1 MTTAGTHA
9 VRTSG
14 LGRRHGG
21 TRALRD
27 CSLTVDP
34 GSVVA
39 LTGAPGAGKS
49 TLLGLLAGLDLP
61 SEGTAEVLGA
71 PVPTGGPHPAVGYLD
86 QSRPLPGGFT
96 VAETL
101 RLGAALNPGRWD
113 DGRAADLAGSL
124 PPGSRTAALSGG
136 QRAMLALALVLGT
149 GPDLLLLDEPLAGLD
164 PLTRRRVL
172 AAVTAHVAET
182 GATAV
187 LASHEVE
194 DLQDS
199 CDRVLF
205 LDRGRVLLDDDV
217 DDLLTGHR
225 ILDGP
230 AGAAAWSAEHT
241 VVEQRVHGRDQTVLV
256 RGGPIGPAPGWRVS
270 APGLLDVVMAYLR
283 AAEDRSDDRSDEAK
297 ETR

>member
-1 MTTAGTHA
+1 MTIAGTHA
-9 VRTSG
+9 VRTSE

-21 TRALRD
+21 ARALRD
-27 CSLTVDP
+27 CSITVDP

-71 PVPTGGPHPAVGYLD
+71 PVPTGGPHPRIGYLD
-86 QSRPLPGGFT
+86 QSRPLPGTFT

-113 DGRAADLAGSL
+113 DDRAAALAGMLPRRGRAS
-124 PPGSRTAALSGG
+124 ALSGG
-136 QRAMLALALVLGT
+136 QRAMLALALALGT

-187 LASHEVE
+187 LSSHEIE

-205 LDRGRVLLDDDV
+205 LERGQVLLDTDI
-217 DDLLTGHR
+217 DDLLAEHR
-225 ILDGP
+225 VLDGP
-230 AGAAAWSAEHT
+230 AETTAWSGEHT
-241 VVEQRVHGRDQTVLV
+241 VVEQRVHGRNQTVLV
-256 RGGPIGPAPGWRVS
+256 RGAPIDPAPGWRVS
-270 APGLLDVVMAYLR
+270 APGLLDVVTAYLR
-283 AAEDRSDDRSDEAK
+283 TADDRE
-297 ETR
+297 EIQ